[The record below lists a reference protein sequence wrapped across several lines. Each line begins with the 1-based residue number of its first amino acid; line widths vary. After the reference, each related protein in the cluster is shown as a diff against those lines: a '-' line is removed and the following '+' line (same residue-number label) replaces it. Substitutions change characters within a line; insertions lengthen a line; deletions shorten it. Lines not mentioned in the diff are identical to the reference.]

1 MSMSHMN
8 GFVYILIFAGLFLIG
23 GAYSFWKQKI
33 SKGAVVLLALA
44 GLMCFATGVMKL
56 M

>member
-1 MSMSHMN
+1 MSHMN
-8 GFVYILIFAGLFLIG
+8 GFVYILIFAGLFLFG
-23 GAYSFWKQKI
+23 GALPVWNTKP
-33 SKGAVVLLALA
+33 SKGVVVRLALA

>member
-1 MSMSHMN
+1 MSHMN

-23 GAYSFWKQKI
+23 GAWSFLKQKI
-33 SKGAVVLLALA
+33 SKGVVVLLALA
-44 GLMCFATGVMKL
+44 GLMCFATGVMQL

>member
-1 MSMSHMN
+1 MSHMN

-33 SKGAVVLLALA
+33 SKGVVLLLALC
-44 GLMCFATGVMKL
+44 GLFCLATGVLKL